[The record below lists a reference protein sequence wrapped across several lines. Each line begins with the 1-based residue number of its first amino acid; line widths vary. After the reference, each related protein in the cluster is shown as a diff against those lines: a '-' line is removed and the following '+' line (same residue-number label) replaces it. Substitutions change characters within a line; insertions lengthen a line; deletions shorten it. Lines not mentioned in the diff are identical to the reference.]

1 MFRQET
7 FPIPTALGGRA
18 AKMFQILL
26 RGWVIPTGCPSQPYP
41 NNTLPQQVQLMPV
54 GVKIAETRFVS
65 DSLFPV
71 WAEEFRLLL
80 CHNAE
85 TIKISVFDK

>member
-1 MFRQET
+1 
-7 FPIPTALGGRA
+7 
-18 AKMFQILL
+18 
-26 RGWVIPTGCPSQPYP
+26 
-41 NNTLPQQVQLMPV
+41 MPV